1 MKTEITEV
9 NSYTRKLNVI
19 VEWDTIADE
28 YDKEY
33 KKAKSNYNIPG
44 FRKGKV
50 PEQIVKKN
58 IGSAIDANFAE
69 NSLNEYYRKAI
80 EELKLVPINQAKI
93 NDLNFKEGL
102 DLSFTAEF
110 EVEPEIKLPSYQN
123 KIKVSAVKYVA
134 GDEDIDQ
141 ALSQYQEQHANVKI
155 IDSGAESGHFIR
167 GDFQILNDDGQPR
180 QGSKLD
186 NQYIRLGFGLFKGD
200 KEKAFIG
207 SKQGDKVKVSIPS
220 KDHDVTYEVSINSI
234 EEQILPELN
243 DELAKTI
250 NENAKD
256 LNGLKEI
263 IKDQIQASLDKDHE
277 ALVQK
282 EIINYFVQKT
292 KMEAPQSMVERY
304 LEHVKED
311 LKQKKQVYKEEEF
324 KESYGKIAD
333 SNIKWY
339 LLKSCLIEK
348 EKIDVSN
355 VELENKIK
363 WFIDENKDNKKQIED
378 FYGHDENKQR
388 LFDDMLNEKL
398 FEKLKENAKIKVV
411 EQSTKELRKKQQQ

>member
-1 MKTEITEV
+1 MKTEITEI
-9 NSYTRKLNVI
+9 NSYTRKLDVI
-19 VEWDTIADE
+19 VAWDTIASE

-33 KKAKSNYNIPG
+33 KKARSSYNIPG

-110 EVEPEIKLPSYQN
+110 EVEPEIKLPNYQN
-123 KIKVSAVKYVA
+123 KIKVRAVKYVA

-141 ALSQYQEQHANVKI
+141 ALSQYQEQHANVKTI
-155 IDSGAESGHFIR
+155 ESGAESGHFIR

-180 QGSKLD
+180 EGSKLE
-186 NQYIRLGFGLFKGD
+186 NQYIRLGFGLFKDD
-200 KEKAFIG
+200 KEKVFIG
-207 SKQGDKVKVSIPS
+207 SKKGDKVQVTIPN
-220 KDHDVTYEVSINSI
+220 KDHDVKYEVSINSI
-234 EEQILPELN
+234 EEQILPELT
-243 DELAKTI
+243 DELAKNI

-263 IKDQIQASLDKDHE
+263 IRKQIQTSLNKDHE
-277 ALVQK
+277 TLVQK
-282 EIINYFVQKT
+282 EIINYFVQKV
-292 KMEAPQSMVERY
+292 KMEAPHSMVERY
-304 LEHVKED
+304 LDHVKED
-311 LKQKKQVYKEEEF
+311 LKQKKQAYKEEEF
-324 KESYGKIAD
+324 KENYGKVAD

-348 EKIDVSN
+348 EEIDVSN
-355 VELENKIK
+355 AELENKIK
-363 WFIDENKDNKKQIED
+363 WFVNENKDNKKQIED

-388 LFDDMLNEKL
+388 LFDDILNEKL

-411 EQSTKELRKKQQQ
+411 EQSTKELRKQQQQ

>member
-324 KESYGKIAD
+324 K
-333 SNIKWY
+333 
-339 LLKSCLIEK
+339 
-348 EKIDVSN
+348 
-355 VELENKIK
+355 
-363 WFIDENKDNKKQIED
+363 
-378 FYGHDENKQR
+378 
-388 LFDDMLNEKL
+388 
-398 FEKLKENAKIKVV
+398 
-411 EQSTKELRKKQQQ
+411 